1 MPFTG
6 PMEDRLAIREL
17 YDTYGDASCRGDV
30 ETFLTCWIDDGQWNT
45 HLFTRTGKAELR
57 EQWDTLWTGFD
68 KVAFIGNVLSIEVDG
83 DTASCRALAREIIN
97 LKGGGVFK
105 LAGLYHDRLT
115 RQGGQWLFAQ
125 RDYEVLVEEL
135 PG

>member
-1 MPFTG
+1 MPFSG
-6 PMEDRLAIREL
+6 PTEDKLAIREL

-30 ETFLTCWIDDGQWNT
+30 ETFLTCWTEDGQWNT
-45 HLFTRTGKAELR
+45 HIFTRTGKAELR
-57 EQWDTLWTGFD
+57 EQWNALWTGFE
-68 KVAFIGNVLSIEVDG
+68 KVAFLGNVLSMEIDG
-83 DTASCRALAREIIN
+83 DKASTRSVAREIIA

-105 LAGLYHDRLT
+105 LAGLYRDQLV
-115 RQGGQWLFAQ
+115 RQDGQWLFQQ